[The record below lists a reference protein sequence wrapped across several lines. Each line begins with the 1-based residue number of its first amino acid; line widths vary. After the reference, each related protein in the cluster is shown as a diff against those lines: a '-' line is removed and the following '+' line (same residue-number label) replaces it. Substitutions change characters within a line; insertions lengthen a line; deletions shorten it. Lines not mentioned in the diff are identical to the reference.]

1 MDKEFLIGLGL
12 NEENADL
19 ILEKSNSEISDI
31 KIKHQLENE
40 LSKRGVKNINAAM
53 KLFNTS
59 ELTVSETGIDNLNEK
74 VDNFVLENDFLFGK
88 EDVPV
93 FSSPTKTPHD
103 FGISR
108 DEFLKMGYAKRLKLF
123 NENPQMYKML
133 TDND

>member
-59 ELTVSETGIDNLNEK
+59 ELTMSENGIDNLNEK
-74 VDNFVLENDFLFGK
+74 VDDFVLENYQK
-88 EDVPV
+88 NEQIKNIPV
-93 FSSPTKTPHD
+93 A
-103 FGISR
+103 I
-108 DEFLKMGYAKRLKLF
+108 
-123 NENPQMYKML
+123 
-133 TDND
+133 